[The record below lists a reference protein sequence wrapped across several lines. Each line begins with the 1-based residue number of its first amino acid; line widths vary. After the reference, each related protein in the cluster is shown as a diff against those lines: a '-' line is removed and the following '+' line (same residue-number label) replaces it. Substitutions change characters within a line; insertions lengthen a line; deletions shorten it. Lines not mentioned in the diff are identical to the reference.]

1 MNEFKYSPITIKYL
15 LECHRINEDN
25 VPNVGTKEFED
36 FGELINNSD
45 FNLCVTIND
54 LPLGYVVCFQDKE
67 STKSYMDKINHNNFR
82 EIKERVSN
90 YLYID
95 RIAIDKNCRK
105 NKLATELYS
114 RVIDFAKKNSIDS
127 LTAEIN
133 LLPSVNTAS
142 FNFHQ
147 SFGFV
152 EVDKVKYASDYEV
165 SLQKKTI

>member
-1 MNEFKYSPITIKYL
+1 MNEFRYSPITIKFFE
-15 LECHRINEDN
+15 ECHKINEDN
-25 VPNVGTKEFED
+25 VPNVGSSKLED
-36 FGELINNSD
+36 FIELVNNSD
-45 FNLCVTIND
+45 FNLCVTKND
-54 LPLGYVVCFQDKE
+54 SPIGYVICFQDKE
-67 STKSYMDKINHNNFR
+67 PTNSYMEKINHKNFR
-82 EIKERVSN
+82 EINKRLNN

-95 RIAIDKNCRK
+95 RIAINSDYRK

-114 RVIDFAKKNSIDS
+114 KVVDFAKNSSIDN

-142 FNFHQ
+142 FKFHQ

-152 EVDKVKYASDYEV
+152 EIDKVKYNYDYEV